1 MPMQY
6 FKLLLYLYISFQS
19 FDAFGK
25 ASNLLKTCAS
35 YPQMFYAIRW
45 HVYAHAASLDS
56 CKRFH
61 CCVLFIRFSVVEQS
75 WCDLKVRSENTPR
88 MKEDVYTAFSLVTTC
103 ITIPY
108 IMIFQ
113 CHNIETSLGYVDFY
127 HLLILLPNWQQLKFI
142 ASLFKRRGRSTRHRD
157 IDCLLTFCVVKFF
170 VN

>member
-113 CHNIETSLGYVDFY
+113 CHNIESFLGCVDFTTCWY
-127 HLLILLPNWQQLKFI
+127 CCRIGNCLNSLLHCSKEEDVAQDTATLI
-142 ASLFKRRGRSTRHRD
+142 
-157 IDCLLTFCVVKFF
+157 VY
-170 VN
+170 